1 MMSVWHLAWIVPV
14 SAGLGFLTAGLFHAN
29 GR

>member
-14 SAGLGFLTAGLFHAN
+14 CVSFGIALVALFNAG
-29 GR
+29 R